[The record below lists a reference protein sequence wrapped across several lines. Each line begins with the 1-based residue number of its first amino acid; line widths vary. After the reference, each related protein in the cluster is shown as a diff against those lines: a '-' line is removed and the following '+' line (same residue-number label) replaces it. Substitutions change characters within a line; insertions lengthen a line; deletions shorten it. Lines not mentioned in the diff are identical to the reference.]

1 MQHEDHLQQEMK
13 RIEYPSGIGEAKTA
27 IEEHNVAKK
36 EIARLPL
43 EEIQKEGQ
51 QMLSR

>member
-1 MQHEDHLQQEMK
+1 MQHEDQLQQEMK
-13 RIEYPSGIGEAKTA
+13 HVEYPSGIEEAKIA
-27 IEEHNVAKK
+27 IEEHNVAKQ

-43 EEIQKEGQ
+43 EQIQEEGQ